1 LPDRQLQLFQP
12 FHLWHTLPGAPV
24 EAFLIP
30 AQKAASFTRAFLD
43 NAFFIPASFLSVIFR
58 CIDTYI
64 NYNKFPLVVKP
75 TNARQGERWDTPC
88 ILT

>member
-30 AQKAASFTRAFLD
+30 VQKAASCTRAFLD
-43 NAFFIPASFLSVIFR
+43 NAFFIPASFLSMIFR
-58 CIDTYI
+58 SIDTHI
-64 NYNKFPLVVKP
+64 NYNKFLPIVNP
-75 TNARQGERWDTPC
+75 TNARQRERRERLC
-88 ILT
+88 LLA